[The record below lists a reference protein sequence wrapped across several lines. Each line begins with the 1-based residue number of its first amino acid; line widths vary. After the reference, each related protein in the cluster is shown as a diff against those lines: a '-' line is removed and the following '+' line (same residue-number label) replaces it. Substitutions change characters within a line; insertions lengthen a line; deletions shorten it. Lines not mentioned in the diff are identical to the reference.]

1 MHNNLHK
8 NIWERLTINK
18 TLDITLNSKRIVLS
32 EKFKNMVIKL
42 AKAGHVGLTKIKAF
56 LRSKAIRPNILLNNV
71 QFAKF
76 KPSQY
81 YQQKVPSLQ
90 PLKKSAKWSSMFNCN
105 GWPTIKVPS
114 CGSATKYINLINN
127 FLQRTI
133 TTFSMPQTTISD
145 NSLPFQLYHVKDLFT
160 RLKIKH

>member
-1 MHNNLHK
+1 M
-8 NIWERLTINK
+8 
-18 TLDITLNSKRIVLS
+18 DITLNSKRIVLS

-90 PLKKSAKWSSMFNCN
+90 PLKKSPN
-105 GWPTIKVPS
+105 GHLCLIVMVDQLSKFPVVEVPRNTS
-114 CGSATKYINLINN
+114 TNLINN

-160 RLKIKH
+160 RLKINH

>member
-1 MHNNLHK
+1 
-8 NIWERLTINK
+8 
-18 TLDITLNSKRIVLS
+18 
-32 EKFKNMVIKL
+32 MVIKL

-56 LRSKAIRPNILLNNV
+56 LRSKAIRPNILLTNV

-105 GWPTIKVPS
+105 G
-114 CGSATKYINLINN
+114 
-127 FLQRTI
+127 
-133 TTFSMPQTTISD
+133 
-145 NSLPFQLYHVKDLFT
+145 
-160 RLKIKH
+160 